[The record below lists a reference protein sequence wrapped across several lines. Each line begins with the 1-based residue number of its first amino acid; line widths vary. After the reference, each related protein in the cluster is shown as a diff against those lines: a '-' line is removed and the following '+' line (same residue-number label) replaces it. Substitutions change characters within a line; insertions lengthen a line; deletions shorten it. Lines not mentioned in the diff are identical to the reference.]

1 MFDFQGGA
9 YLTQNFVAGAK
20 FSNEYMVKFFLQCA
34 VVEDHLAI
42 SVSLQ
47 NGSPKSLLYIYLK
60 LFYRQI
66 LLESISTPKS
76 TMKSKQN
83 FHSQCI
89 AIQILRYHSK
99 MVKKSTLDQMPIFKK
114 FMFEDKPRI

>member
-34 VVEDHLAI
+34 VEEDHLAL

-47 NGSPKSLLYIYLK
+47 NDRTETTLKIYI
-60 LFYRQI
+60 FI
-66 LLESISTPKS
+66 
-76 TMKSKQN
+76 
-83 FHSQCI
+83 
-89 AIQILRYHSK
+89 
-99 MVKKSTLDQMPIFKK
+99 
-114 FMFEDKPRI
+114 

>member
-34 VVEDHLAI
+34 VEEDHLAI

-47 NGSPKSLLYIYLK
+47 NGSTETFIYILY
-60 LFYRQI
+60 LFKI
-66 LLESISTPKS
+66 L
-76 TMKSKQN
+76 
-83 FHSQCI
+83 
-89 AIQILRYHSK
+89 Y
-99 MVKKSTLDQMPIFKK
+99 
-114 FMFEDKPRI
+114 